1 MAKKE
6 KKSAINY
13 NKFTRMLWFGFGFGI
28 LAVLLLF
35 TLAATGVFGAL
46 PTFEELENPENN
58 LASEVI
64 SIDGKTLGKYYHEN
78 RTPVNY
84 RDLPQNLV
92 NALVATEDA
101 RFYNHSGIDMRG
113 TIRAIIKLGKGGG
126 ASTITQQLAKLL
138 FTKRASGNIFKRVI
152 QKAKEWVIAIRL
164 ERQYTKHEIIAMY
177 LNKQGFLFNAIGIRS
192 ASRIYF
198 GKEPKDLKQEESAV
212 IVAMLKNPRQYNP
225 KRERS
230 KKKSFLRRNQVLK
243 QMEKYGYLS
252 TQVKDSLQK
261 LPIVL
266 DFSPEDTSDGSATY
280 FREYIRDYMKKWVK
294 THKKPDGSKYNIYR
308 DGLKI
313 YVTIDSRMQ
322 KYAEKAVS
330 RHMANLQRAFFKQQK
345 ENEYAPFIYVP
356 SKALEKAIKQKRDTA
371 EIRMMKEHEDSTFVA
386 STERILRSTMRRT
399 QRYRGLKKAG
409 ASEADIEKSFN
420 TKRLMRVF
428 SWQGDKD
435 TLMSPLDS
443 IKYYKYFLQSGV
455 LSVAPQTG
463 HVKVWVGGINY
474 KYFKYDHAKQG
485 RRQVGST
492 FKPFVY
498 ATVINQLKISP
509 CEKYPNI
516 PYTIPAG
523 TFGIPN
529 DWTPSNSGGKYGGI
543 LTLKQA
549 LAKSI
554 NVITARMMY
563 KVGPKNVKRLARSL
577 GITGYIPEV
586 PSIALGTV
594 DISLYDMVGAYSTF
608 VNQGM
613 YIKPMVVLRI
623 EDKNGTVLQN
633 FSPTTREV
641 LSKEAAYTVVN
652 LLEGVT
658 QFGSGIRLR
667 TKGGVY
673 PDSIATGYP
682 YEFKNPIA
690 GKTGTTQNQSD
701 GWFMGMVPN
710 LATGV
715 WVGAE
720 NRSIHFKGI
729 TRGQGASMAL
739 PIWALYMKQVYKD
752 STLNISQEAF
762 EKPEHISINL
772 DCNTFNKDPKIK
784 DVPQDDPEF

>member
-1 MAKKE
+1 MAKK
-6 KKSAINY
+6 KKTKATIFKKY
-13 NKFTRMLWFGFGFGI
+13 NRIIWVGFGGG
-28 LAVLLLF
+28 VLSVILLF
-35 TLAATGVFGAL
+35 SLAALGFFGPL

-58 LASEVI
+58 LATEVI

-78 RTPVNY
+78 RTPVNF
-84 RDLPQNLV
+84 RDLPKNLV
-92 NALVATEDA
+92 QALIATEDE
-101 RFYNHSGIDMRG
+101 RFYEHSGIDVRG
-113 TIRAIIKLGKGGG
+113 TARAVIKLGKGGG
-126 ASTITQQLAKLL
+126 ASTITQQLAKML

-152 QKAKEWVIAIRL
+152 QKAKEWVIAIQL
-164 ERQYTKHEIIAMY
+164 ERQYTKHEIITMY
-177 LNKQGFLFNAIGIRS
+177 LNKYDFLNLAVGIRS

-198 GKEPKDLKQEESAV
+198 GKEPKNLNIEEAAMLV
-212 IVAMLKNPRQYNP
+212 GMLKNASYFNP
-225 KRERS
+225 
-230 KKKSFLRRNQVLK
+230 LRRPKKVQKRRNTVLNQMLRNK
-243 QMEKYGYLS
+243 FITKKER
-252 TQVKDSLQK
+252 DSLSK
-261 LPIVL
+261 ITLTL
-266 DFSPEDTSDGSATY
+266 DLHREDTNDGTATY
-280 FREYIRDYMKKWVK
+280 FREYMRDFMKRWVK

-313 YVTIDSRMQ
+313 YVTLDSRMQ
-322 KYAEKAVS
+322 RYAEKAVN
-330 RHMANLQRAFFKQQK
+330 RHMANLQKAFFKQQK
-345 ENEYAPFIYVP
+345 ENAFAPFVYVP
-356 SKALEKAIKQKRDTA
+356 SKALKKAIKQEIDTA
-371 EIRMMKEHEDSTFVA
+371 QLRVMKELEDSTFVA
-386 STERILRSTMRRT
+386 STERILKTTMRRSG
-399 QRYRGLKKAG
+399 RYKRMKKSK
-409 ASEADIEKSFN
+409 ASEAEIDSAFN
-420 TKRLMRVF
+420 AKRPMHVF
-428 SWQGDKD
+428 SWQGEKD
-435 TLMSPLDS
+435 TIMSPLDS
-443 IKYYKYFLQSGV
+443 IRYYKYFLQTGV
-455 LSVAPQTG
+455 LSVEPQTG

-523 TFGIPN
+523 TFGIPE
-529 DWTPSNSGGKYGGI
+529 DWTPGNSGGKYGGI

-594 DISLYDMVGAYSTF
+594 DISLYDMVGAYSAF
-608 VNQGM
+608 ANQGM
-613 YIKPMVVLRI
+613 YIKPMVILRI
-623 EDKNGTVLQN
+623 EDKNGTVLEN
-633 FSPTTREV
+633 FSPETREV
-641 LSKEAAYTVVN
+641 LSKEAAYTVIN

-667 TKGGVY
+667 TNTGVY

-701 GWFMGMVPN
+701 GWFMGIVPN

-715 WVGAE
+715 WVGGE
-720 NRSIHFKGI
+720 NRSIHFNGI

-752 STLNISQEAF
+752 STLHISKEAF

>member
-1 MAKKE
+1 MTKKKNPINTAF
-6 KKSAINY
+6 KKY
-13 NKFTRMLWFGFGFGI
+13 TRYVWGVFGAGV
-28 LAVLLLF
+28 LAFILLF
-35 TLAATGVFGAL
+35 TLAATGVFGPL
-46 PTFEELENPENN
+46 PTFEELENPESN
-58 LASEVI
+58 LATEVI

-78 RTPVNY
+78 RTPVGY
-84 RDLPQNLV
+84 KDLPKNLV
-92 NALVATEDA
+92 QALIATEDV
-101 RFYNHSGIDMRG
+101 RFYEHSGIDVRG
-113 TIRAIIKLGKGGG
+113 TIRALIKLGKGGG

-138 FTKRASGNIFKRVI
+138 FTKRASGNIFKRII
-152 QKAKEWVIAIRL
+152 QKTKEWVIAIQL
-164 ERQYTKHEIIAMY
+164 ERQYTKQEIIAMY

-230 KKKSFLRRNQVLK
+230 KKKSLLRRNQVLK

-252 TQVKDSLQK
+252 TAVKDSLQK

-266 DFSPEDTSDGSATY
+266 NFSPEDTSDGSATY
-280 FREYIRDYMKKWVK
+280 FREYVRDFMKQWTK

-313 YVTIDSRMQ
+313 YVTIDARMQ
-322 KYAEKAVS
+322 HYAEQAVK

-345 ENEYAPFIYVP
+345 DNEFAPFVYVP
-356 SKALEKAIKQKRDTA
+356 SKNLKKAIKQKKDTA
-371 EIRMMKEHEDSTFVA
+371 EIRILKEREDSIFVA
-386 STERILRSTMRRT
+386 STKRILRSTMRRT
-399 QRYRGLKKAG
+399 NRYKGMKKAG
-409 ASEADIEKSFN
+409 ASEAEIDSAFN
-420 TKRLMRVF
+420 VKRMMRVF
-428 SWQGDKD
+428 SWEGEKD

-455 LSVAPQTG
+455 LSVEPQTG

-523 TFGIPN
+523 TFGIPE

-594 DISLYDMVGAYSTF
+594 DISLYDMVGAYSAF
-608 VNQGM
+608 ANQGM
-613 YIKPMVVLRI
+613 YIKPMMVLRI
-623 EDKNGTVLQN
+623 EDKNGTVLEN

-641 LSKEAAYTVVN
+641 MNKEAAYTVIN

-667 TKGGVY
+667 TKSGVY

-752 STLNISQEAF
+752 STLHISQEEF